1 MPTIDEIEGF
11 AREQVFTSLDR
22 RYQEGSF
29 SRALWRS
36 MGEMGLLGMTVSPE
50 YGGSGGGPVALAGAV
65 DAFAA
70 SGLDMGLT
78 LSWITHLALCVKSI
92 EQFGSEEQKRRY
104 LPRLTSGEWVGAAAV
119 SEPETGA
126 HPAGMRSTAVETP
139 DGFNLNGHKMF
150 TTDGPVADLM
160 LVIAATGTSGE
171 EKELSAFLVETSTPG
186 CRSDNMDLNFLRT
199 SPHGDTTFEDVRL
212 PADSMLGARGEGHR
226 AHSRSAFARERSL
239 VLSAFAGYFGSSV
252 RQITGRLRSARE
264 GWDLKGSEAASFIHH
279 MSALSVYRRL
289 ADEVVEAA
297 FDAPDRWRASMD
309 LLIYMGI
316 SYAKWA
322 VWLEEFCAREQVP
335 SGFPLDVILGDVKLV
350 LIGEGIL
357 MKEGRKR
364 YLQ

>member
-1 MPTIDEIEGF
+1 MASIEEIEEF
-11 AREQVFTSLDR
+11 ARGQVFTSLER

-29 SRALWRS
+29 SRGLWRS
-36 MGEMGLLGMTVSPE
+36 MGAMGLLGMTVSPE
-50 YGGSGGGPVALAGAV
+50 YGGSGGDPVELGRAV

-92 EQFGSEEQKRRY
+92 EQFGLEEQKQRY
-104 LPRLTSGEWVGAAAV
+104 LPRLVSGEWVGAAAV

-126 HPAGMRSTAVETP
+126 HPAGMTTTVVETP
-139 DGFNLNGHKMF
+139 DGFTLNGHKMF

-160 LVIAATGTSGE
+160 LVIAVTGGE
-171 EKELSAFLVETSTPG
+171 GAEKQLSAFVVETATPG
-186 CRSDNMDLNFLRT
+186 CRSENMDLNFLRT
-199 SPHGDTTFEDVRL
+199 SPHGDTTFEDAGL
-212 PADSMLGARGEGHR
+212 PADSMLGAPGEGHR
-226 AHSRSAFARERSL
+226 DNSRSAFARERSL
-239 VLSAFAGYFGSSV
+239 VLSAFAGYFTSAV
-252 RQITGRLRSARE
+252 AQVTARLRSARE
-264 GWDLKGSEAASFIHH
+264 GWDLKGGEAASFIHH

-297 FDAPDRWRASMD
+297 FNDTDSWRAAMD

-322 VWLEEFCAREQVP
+322 LWLSEFCEKEQVP
-335 SGFPLDVILGDVKLV
+335 PGFPLEVILSDVKLV

-364 YLQ
+364 YL

>member
-1 MPTIDEIEGF
+1 MIDEIEEF
-11 AREQVFTSLDR
+11 AAEQVYGSLER

-36 MGEMGLLGMTVSPE
+36 MGEMGLLGMTVPPE
-50 YGGSGGGPVALAGAV
+50 YGGSGGGPLDLGRAV
-65 DAFAA
+65 DAFASA
-70 SGLDMGLT
+70 SLDMGLT

-92 EQFGSEEQKRRY
+92 QQFGSEEQKLRY

-139 DGFNLNGHKMF
+139 DGFILNGHKMF

-160 LVIAATGTSGE
+160 LVIASTGSAGE
-171 EKELSAFLVETSTPG
+171 DKELSAFLVETTTPG
-186 CRSDNMDLNFLRT
+186 CRSENMDLNFLRT
-199 SPHGDTTFEDVRL
+199 SPHGDTTFEDVML
-212 PADSMLGARGEGHR
+212 PPDSLLGARGDGHK
-226 AHSRSAFARERSL
+226 AHSRSAFARERSM
-239 VLSAFAGYFGSSV
+239 VLSAFAGYFGAAA
-252 RQITGRLRSARE
+252 RLITGSLRAARP
-264 GWDLKGSEAASFIHH
+264 GWDLKGGEAASFIHH

-297 FDAPDRWRASMD
+297 FEDPDRWRASMD
-309 LLIYMGI
+309 VLIYMGI

-322 VWLEEFCAREQVP
+322 LWLEEFSGKEQVP
-335 SGFPLDVILGDVKLV
+335 VRFPLDVILADVKLV